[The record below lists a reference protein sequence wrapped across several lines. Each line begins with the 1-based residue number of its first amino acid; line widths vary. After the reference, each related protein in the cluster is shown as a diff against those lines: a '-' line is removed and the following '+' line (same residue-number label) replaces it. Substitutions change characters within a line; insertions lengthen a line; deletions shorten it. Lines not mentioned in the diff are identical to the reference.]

1 MQIQPTERFGKM
13 LLKLPKNIQKETLD
27 AIENVL
33 NATTTADI
41 AHLKSLKGYPNYYR
55 IRVGQY
61 RMGIYWDG
69 VRFIAEK
76 IATRGD
82 FYKGYP
88 PK

>member
-13 LLKLPKNIQKETLD
+13 LLKLPKNIQQETLD

-33 NATTTADI
+33 NATTLADI
-41 AHLKSLKGYPNYYR
+41 THLKSLKGYPNYYR

-61 RMGIYWDG
+61 RMGIYWNG
-69 VRFIAEK
+69 IGFIAQK

>member
-33 NATTTADI
+33 NATTIADI

-61 RMGIYWDG
+61 RMGIYWDDT
-69 VRFIAEK
+69 RFIAEK